1 MGLHI
6 GMSVKN
12 LMSMRKQLP
21 HEYKF
26 NPFLICAFALQLN
39 PTYISSLHLFTDKV
53 VKDKWNNLIDY
64 FNTLKKTYKETN
76 PEPRS
81 GAGAP
86 EPVSKPTWKYWDH
99 MQFMF
104 KLDKEPMTEIVSSMD
119 PVQVYSLVFLQ
130 SRSVTPSQFNIL
142 MTVAI
147 TRDTGVLAWLSVV

>member
-12 LMSMRKQLP
+12 LMSMRKQLL

-53 VKDKWNNLIDY
+53 VKDKWDNLRDY

-99 MQFMF
+99 MQF
-104 KLDKEPMTEIVSSMD
+104 
-119 PVQVYSLVFLQ
+119 YSLPFLRYNARGYEM
-130 SRSVTPSQFNIL
+130 SSIRGGRKCRVENL
-142 MTVAI
+142 V
-147 TRDTGVLAWLSVV
+147 